1 MRVSVRFLSRSADVT
16 PDASDRAPPV
26 VGAFPA
32 PREVLGEIGLLLAIH
47 LAAAFGVVMALQSFG
62 IP

>member
-1 MRVSVRFLSRSADVT
+1 MRVSVRFLSRSAD
-16 PDASDRAPPV
+16 AHHRAHA

-47 LAAAFGVVMALQSFG
+47 LAAAFAVVMALRLFG
-62 IP
+62 IA